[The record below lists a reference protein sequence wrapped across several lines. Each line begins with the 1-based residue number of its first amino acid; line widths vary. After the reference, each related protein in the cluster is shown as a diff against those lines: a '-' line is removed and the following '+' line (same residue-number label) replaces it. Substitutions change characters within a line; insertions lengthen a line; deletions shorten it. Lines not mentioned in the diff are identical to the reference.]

1 MGCNFSEKNM
11 YAKDKRDGQSKEG
24 SGRVA
29 IYKAL
34 GIIHSY
40 TLECNYNTGRSVN
53 SIPVA
58 CHDNGRASPPPLPA
72 FPSKYTVELFE
83 QVGRA
88 LAVAALDMAECN
100 PWPRIVLSEHSCL
113 SNLRAWMLKHVR
125 GMKGTGGGPR
135 RRGGAR
141 TPPRSST

>member
-1 MGCNFSEKNM
+1 MFVCSAACSPRELLLFPE
-11 YAKDKRDGQSKEG
+11 A
-24 SGRVA
+24 V
-29 IYKAL
+29 L
-34 GIIHSY
+34 
-40 TLECNYNTGRSVN
+40 TGRL
-53 SIPVA
+53 
-58 CHDNGRASPPPLPA
+58 LPW
-72 FPSKYTVELFE
+72 

-100 PWPRIVLSEHSCL
+100 PWPRIVLSEHSSL

-125 GMKGTGGGPR
+125 STRGAGGGPR